1 MLQSQV
7 EALFAQPKP
16 SYTNDD
22 FEVFHRFI
30 AALNSGEIRSAE
42 PDAASP
48 TGWRVNA
55 WVKQA
60 PSSICLSTHRS
71 SPFSINPRFP

>member
-16 SYTNDD
+16 SYTTDD
-22 FEVFHRFI
+22 FELFHRFI

-42 PDAASP
+42 PDRRYVHRPVEAA
-48 TGWRVNA
+48 
-55 WVKQA
+55 
-60 PSSICLSTHRS
+60 LL
-71 SPFSINPRFP
+71 